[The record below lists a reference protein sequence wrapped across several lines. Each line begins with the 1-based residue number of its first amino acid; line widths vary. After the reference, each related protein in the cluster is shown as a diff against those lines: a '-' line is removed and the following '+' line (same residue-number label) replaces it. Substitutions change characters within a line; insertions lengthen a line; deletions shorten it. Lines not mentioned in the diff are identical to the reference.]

1 MTETRI
7 ATLDDAEKLAA
18 VYNEYIPTNLTLET
32 EEVSTEIM
40 RERIATALEKYN
52 WLIMEDEGDILG
64 FAYYKKFR
72 KNEAYN
78 HTVEASIYLD
88 KSKLGKGYGKTLYQ
102 ALIDDATQK
111 GFREMI
117 AGVIMPNIASVMLH
131 ERMGFAK
138 AAHYEKVSVKN
149 GKYLDVAFWQK
160 SLHNGEE

>member
-1 MTETRI
+1 MVEIRT
-7 ATLDDAEKLAA
+7 ATLEDAKKVATI
-18 VYNEYIPTNLTLET
+18 YNEYIPTNFTLET
-32 EEVSTEIM
+32 EEVSKEIM
-40 RERIATALEKYN
+40 GERMITALEKYN
-52 WLIMEDEGDILG
+52 WLVMEDEGKMVG
-64 FAYYKKFR
+64 FAYYKRFR
-72 KNEAYN
+72 KNDAYN

-88 KSKLGKGYGKTLYQ
+88 KNSQGKGHGKALYQ

-138 AAHYEKVSVKN
+138 AAHYEKVSIKN